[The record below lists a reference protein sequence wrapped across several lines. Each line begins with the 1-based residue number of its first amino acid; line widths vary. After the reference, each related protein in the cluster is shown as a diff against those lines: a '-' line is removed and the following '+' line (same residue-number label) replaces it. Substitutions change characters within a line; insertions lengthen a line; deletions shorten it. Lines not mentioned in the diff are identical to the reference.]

1 MLINLRGDKGST
13 IQYTALTLKWPGLV
27 YKVFCLLIIFQK
39 CSYIIMGAWCCWLP
53 DPDNVSCRLQLP
65 SGAPP
70 PRRALRHENI
80 FIILYLFISRS
91 KRMFRIF
98 YSDTLSLSHLIKKK
112 TQNRYIFH
120 FTYLTYMQICEVG
133 WKCQISIQTAS
144 GSSIVTAK
152 TSMSV
157 MFFIHTDFNY
167 KCLPPPPVG
176 YMRTDRMLSTSGFSE
191 VVDSVR

>member
-1 MLINLRGDKGST
+1 MTTNFSVSSRQGLKLWGLSPWLPSLAWASQLGLEMLINLRGDKGST

-98 YSDTLSLSHLIKKK
+98 YPDTLSESLDIKIKKHK
-112 TQNRYIFH
+112 ID
-120 FTYLTYMQICEVG
+120 M
-133 WKCQISIQTAS
+133 
-144 GSSIVTAK
+144 
-152 TSMSV
+152 
-157 MFFIHTDFNY
+157 
-167 KCLPPPPVG
+167 
-176 YMRTDRMLSTSGFSE
+176 
-191 VVDSVR
+191 

>member
-1 MLINLRGDKGST
+1 MQPDNFYKLRLEMLINLRGDKGST

-98 YSDTLSLSHLIKKK
+98 YPDILSHLIKNKK
-112 TQNRYIFH
+112 THKIDMYLCRY
-120 FTYLTYMQICEVG
+120 VG
-133 WKCQISIQTAS
+133 WKC
-144 GSSIVTAK
+144 
-152 TSMSV
+152 
-157 MFFIHTDFNY
+157 
-167 KCLPPPPVG
+167 
-176 YMRTDRMLSTSGFSE
+176 
-191 VVDSVR
+191 

>member
-98 YSDTLSLSHLIKKK
+98 YPDTLSESLDIKIKKK
-112 TQNRYIFH
+112 HKID
-120 FTYLTYMQICEVG
+120 M
-133 WKCQISIQTAS
+133 
-144 GSSIVTAK
+144 
-152 TSMSV
+152 
-157 MFFIHTDFNY
+157 
-167 KCLPPPPVG
+167 
-176 YMRTDRMLSTSGFSE
+176 
-191 VVDSVR
+191 